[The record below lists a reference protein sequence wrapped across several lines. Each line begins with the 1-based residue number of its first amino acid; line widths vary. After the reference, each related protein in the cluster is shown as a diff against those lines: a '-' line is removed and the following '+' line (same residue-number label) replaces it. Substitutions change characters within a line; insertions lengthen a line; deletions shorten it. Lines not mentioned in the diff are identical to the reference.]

1 MGRGRHLHLQVG
13 EFARRPAIL
22 AGPGPALKF
31 ESPGAD
37 HGGVTQG
44 STDVLVDDERDKA
57 IVGRLYARVM
67 EHIPVQYER
76 QQGRCSGCGRDLPT
90 QADGLLRLNGELEC
104 ISCAVKG
111 HEAPA

>member
-1 MGRGRHLHLQVG
+1 M
-13 EFARRPAIL
+13 
-22 AGPGPALKF
+22 
-31 ESPGAD
+31 
-37 HGGVTQG
+37 TQG
-44 STDVLVDDERDKA
+44 STDVLTNDERDKA

-76 QQGRCSGCGRDLPT
+76 QDGRCSGCGRVLPT
-90 QADGLLRLNGELEC
+90 RADGLLRLNGELEY